1 MLKRTITLLG
11 LTITVGALLL
21 TIGCGGS
28 NSNPVAPVS
37 SDQPLVSR
45 QVNELPTPSCLSVGK
60 TRDGKLRFVVKATDP
75 EGDKVFFKLI
85 IWKDGQLFS
94 EPNQK
99 NGDPGWVTTYV
110 SGNTTYA
117 VYTTPQPVSSGIYK
131 WQVGATDDKHDN
143 PGEWSLSGTYS
154 MGIF

>member
-1 MLKRTITLLG
+1 MLKRTLTLVS
-11 LTITVGALLL
+11 LTITLGTLLL
-21 TIGCGGS
+21 ALGCSGS
-28 NSNPVAPVS
+28 NTNPVAPVS

-45 QVNELPTPSCLSVGK
+45 QANELPTPSCLSIAK

-85 IWKDGQLFS
+85 IWRNRQLFS

-99 NGDPGWVTTYV
+99 NDDPGWVITYV

-117 VYTTPQPVSSGIYK
+117 VYTTPQPVPSGNYQ
-131 WQVGATDDKHDN
+131 WQVSATDDKHNN
-143 PGEWSLSGTYS
+143 PGEWSLSRTYS